1 VSPDVESPRRTL
13 LLTFDNLGEAS
24 ELERG
29 SRAPGEPLGQHPSV
43 HLALPRL
50 LDVLDAHGLRAT
62 FFVEAINCELYPDAV
77 REIAAHDHE
86 LGMHGWRHEAWA
98 SLAAEEERETLERG
112 RRAYAELGVDVAG
125 FRPPGGQL
133 TPRTL
138 ALLDGLGF
146 SWCSPAGL
154 EPELHDRIVV
164 LPFRWDLVDA
174 YYLMEGFTEQR
185 GSVPLSPAAAAEAVL
200 TGLNEP
206 AAAAVRTVILHP
218 FLMLDP
224 GWWEGVQRILELI
237 GTRAREGGLRVAPGG
252 AVAESMLRGR
262 VGGA

>member
-1 VSPDVESPRRTL
+1 VSADSEGRRTL

-29 SRAPGEPLGQHPSV
+29 NRPAGEPLGQHPSV

-77 REIAAHDHE
+77 REIAARGHE

-98 SLAAEEERETLERG
+98 SLEANAERETLERG
-112 RRAYAELGVDVAG
+112 RQAYSELGVEVTG
-125 FRPPGGQL
+125 FRPPGGEL
-133 TPRTL
+133 TPSTE
-138 ALLDGLGF
+138 ALLDRLGF
-146 SWCSPAGL
+146 SWCSPAGS
-154 EPELHDRIVV
+154 EPEVHDGIVL
-164 LPFRWDLVDA
+164 LPFRWELVDA
-174 YYLMEGFTEQR
+174 YYLMEGFREQR
-185 GSVPLSPAAAAEAVL
+185 GSVPLSHAAAADAL
-200 TGLNEP
+200 IAGLNEP

-224 GWWEGVQRILELI
+224 GWWERVQRILELI
-237 GTRAREGGLRVAPGG
+237 ATRAREGGLRVAPGG

-262 VGGA
+262 VG